1 MTEPVRPDV
10 VAYVC
15 NNCVPEAATLPRQWQ
30 QDGAHVVLRVVPCSG
45 KMDGQYLL
53 HSLEGGVR
61 GVCVVACPKGECQL
75 AQGNYR
81 AEIRVATI
89 RRLLAEIGLQP
100 ERLEIVH
107 WSPEQP
113 CDSFDR
119 MLRNAADRICA
130 LGPSPL
136 DSEADLEV
144 ANK

>member
-1 MTEPVRPDV
+1 M
-10 VAYVC
+10 
-15 NNCVPEAATLPRQWQ
+15 
-30 QDGAHVVLRVVPCSG
+30 
-45 KMDGQYLL
+45 
-53 HSLEGGVR
+53 
-61 GVCVVACPKGECQL
+61 VACPKGECQL